1 MAALMDSTDVNLLSP
16 ELMAV
21 TGGNE
26 EHAPLALDWRLA
38 VCVIS
43 KRSVH

>member
-1 MAALMDSTDVNLLSP
+1 MDNTEVNLLSP

-26 EHAPLALDWRLA
+26 EHGPLALDWRLA
-38 VCVIS
+38 VRVIG
-43 KRSVH
+43 KRSVY